1 MIGYALIM
9 VLIAVASIG
18 ALKTVGQSTSDSFES
33 VSTSVPG
40 GGVVTPELTPKEK
53 WNLAQADYK
62 EALSKAKA
70 EKAGQI
76 AAAKKTYQE
85 ELKIN
90 KTLSKAEKKVA
101 NKTSKKTFNTE
112 KSNANSAYKTA
123 VKEAQAARSAAKA
136 VYNATK

>member
-62 EALSKAKA
+62 EALSKARA

-76 AAAKKTYQE
+76 AAAKTTYQE
-85 ELKIN
+85 ELKSN
-90 KTLSKAEKKVA
+90 KTFSKANKKAA
-101 NKTSKKTFNTE
+101 NKASKTKFNSA
-112 KSNANSAYKTA
+112 KSEANSTYKAT